1 MAVAE
6 INHLTIDK
14 GTDFNESFKIYNDDG
29 SVLGINTTYSGTSKL
44 KKYPTS
50 PTEYPFNVS
59 FDVDNDEVLISMA
72 STVTSTLPSGRCYF
86 DLILTSGFSNP
97 ITKKYVK
104 GTIIVNESV
113 S

>member
-6 INHLTIDK
+6 INHLTIEK
-14 GTDFNESFKIYNDDG
+14 GTDFNESFKIYNEDG
-29 SVLGINTTYSGTSKL
+29 IVLGINTTYSGVSKL

-50 PTEYPFNVS
+50 PIEYPFGVS
-59 FDVDNDEVLISMA
+59 FDVINEEVSISMA
-72 STVTSTLPSGRCYF
+72 STITSTLPSGRCYF

-97 ITKKYVK
+97 LTKKYVK
-104 GTIIVNESV
+104 GTIMVNESV